1 MITASAGPLASSVNR
16 VTITAAIVAPI
27 CGTRSSSPTIS
38 ASTIG
43 EGAPMIAAVTP
54 TTVPAMTEIT
64 MLPISVNEMALQ
76 TSPSIRSNR
85 PPCSGRM
92 SSTAARVS
100 CGLASSPNSVKNVS
114 VTSEKTL
121 PTTPAA
127 APSRLTAAEGRFF
140 AASAATLSSFLNAS
154 VSLSMSSSTP
164 LCCALS
170 M

>member
-1 MITASAGPLASSVNR
+1 
-16 VTITAAIVAPI
+16 
-27 CGTRSSSPTIS
+27 
-38 ASTIG
+38 
-43 EGAPMIAAVTP
+43 
-54 TTVPAMTEIT
+54 
-64 MLPISVNEMALQ
+64 
-76 TSPSIRSNR
+76 
-85 PPCSGRM
+85 M

-100 CGLASSPNSVKNVS
+100 CGLASSPNSVRNVS

-127 APSRLTAAEGRFF
+127 APSRLTAAAGRFF

-154 VSLSMSSSTP
+154 VLLSTSCSTP